1 MVSRLSL
8 DFYEKSTEKVAPELL
23 GKFLVRKTNGKY
35 WVGKIVETEA
45 YLGEGDAASH
55 AYRGQTKRNTPMFGP
70 AGHAYVY
77 FTYGMH
83 WMFNIV
89 TEKEGRATAVLIRAV
104 EPLLEPSAPI
114 SDTSKKALRQKGS
127 GPARLTKWLKIDKSL
142 NEVDL
147 TKSDDLFITDKFS
160 DSSHVFTAEKITKNQ
175 IIAESRVGVDFAGE
189 DKEKPLRF
197 YLKGN
202 DYISK
207 I

>member
-1 MVSRLSL
+1 MVSKLPRI
-8 DFYEKSTEKVAPELL
+8 FYEKNTENVARELL
-23 GKFLVRKTNGKY
+23 GKYLIRKIDGKF

-55 AYRGQTKRNTPMFGP
+55 AHRGQTKRNTPMFGA
-70 AGHAYVY
+70 AGQAYVY

-83 WMFNIV
+83 WMFNVV
-89 TEKEGRATAVLIRAV
+89 TEKEGKAAAVLIRAV
-104 EPLLEPSAPI
+104 EPLLESSKLI
-114 SDTSKKALRQKGS
+114 SDINKKELKQKGN
-127 GPARLTKWLKIDKSL
+127 GPARLTKWLQIDKSF
-142 NEVDL
+142 NEIDL
-147 TKSDDLFITDKFS
+147 TKSEQLYITDKFS
-160 DSSHVFTAEKITKNQ
+160 DKNYILISEKIAASQ
-175 IIAESRVGVDFAGE
+175 IVARPRVGVDFAGP